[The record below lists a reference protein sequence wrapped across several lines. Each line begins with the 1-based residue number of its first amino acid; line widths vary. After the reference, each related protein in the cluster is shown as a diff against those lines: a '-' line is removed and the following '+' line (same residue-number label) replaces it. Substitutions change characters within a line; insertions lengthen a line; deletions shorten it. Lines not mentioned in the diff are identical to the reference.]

1 MKGSTAKLDSKTQL
15 PYNTLDDYDSD
26 GSYELHSDNNEEED
40 MPQSQ
45 QQQPQQFST
54 SSSLQGTP
62 QQLPLETK
70 DFANF
75 DEGFPIDDNIHTDSL
90 NESGNKNTST
100 AEEKASKNETN
111 EVSQGTGSISGRKTE
126 NSSGMGF
133 FSLTKK
139 KKSRSPPR
147 IHSSGIVN
155 YGVGGNSDSES
166 DASSVSV
173 ASVSNGYD
181 LPFNMQAGYKQSQ
194 VRFSGSD
201 DGDGDDDDLSIR
213 TPIPTGPPAPG
224 AVLPSSFLRDRSTS
238 ISNVSDLSEEESS
251 VVKRQK
257 REEENVGR
265 LVMAAKQQQSF
276 AQAWFTAGKSD
287 NALPTYVPPK
297 NKIPKNAPAGLK
309 KKTSFKEPEKSSG
322 PIDLDSGD
330 VWDGGE
336 DAEEGS
342 RTNWEVGSFNYTG
355 TTHSGKTKK
364 RKNQNFIKFGVP
376 EDEDLTTYY
385 QGEAKCGD
393 RVVCTIGNTRCSMI
407 ALIILALCLA
417 VVIVGG
423 TMTGVYLTGN
433 PAIIESSAPSISPAP
448 TISVQPSMPPSEF
461 PSSTPSVSPTSFPSS
476 SPSRRPS
483 FKPSSSPSLQP
494 SLKPS
499 LYPSSTPSV
508 MPSPSP
514 SSKPSPTPS
523 TSIQPSYAPS
533 SSPTSDFS
541 DEQFTQLNNTIS
553 AGQINDRFGETISI
567 NESGTIVAIGGIKYP
582 DNKGYVTVY
591 EIVGGIWTQKG
602 LNSIEGLAVL
612 SPSQSISVPKIDMSE
627 NGLTIVVGEYEYD
640 TGQQDVGAVR
650 VFTYN
655 EATTTW
661 IQVGS
666 TLEGSPFSPNSKFGQ
681 SVAMSDDGTTIA
693 VGAPG
698 ATFNQGVVYV
708 YRLNAGVWEEASGS
722 PVASASISNAI
733 FPLFGSAISLSGDG
747 LMLACSAPDGGP
759 DFIGHGYVEVFRFDG
774 SSWSINDPKNKDIN
788 YEGDLQGV
796 FTDQAKFGHAVSLSR
811 DGSRIAIGAVAD
823 EVDGKEK
830 SGSVVVYE
838 LTSGVYKRIGAT
850 MIGTPSANQGFGQ
863 SVALS
868 RDGTHVAVGA
878 PLVSFSGSISVHRY
892 NGIFWD
898 PADTIIGKQ
907 KEAFGNSVAI
917 TVQDIGNGEEL
928 VRFAGGGP
936 YAGSFG
942 GGVARVYTWQG
953 RKNGI

>member
-1 MKGSTAKLDSKTQL
+1 MKGATAKLDSKSPL

-126 NSSGMGF
+126 NSSGTGF

-139 KKSRSPPR
+139 KKPRSPQR

-181 LPFNMQAGYKQSQ
+181 LPFNMQMGYKQSQ

-201 DGDGDDDDLSIR
+201 DGDGNDDDDALSIR

-238 ISNVSDLSEEESS
+238 MSNVSDLSEEESS

-287 NALPTYVPPK
+287 NALPKYVPPK
-297 NKIPKNAPAGLK
+297 NKFTKNAPAGLK
-309 KKTSFKEPEKSSG
+309 KKTSFKESEKSSG

-342 RTNWEVGSFNYTG
+342 STNWEVGSFNYTG

-385 QGEAKCGD
+385 QGEVKCGD
-393 RVVCTIGNTRCSMI
+393 RLVCTIGNTRCSMI
-407 ALIILALCLA
+407 ALIIWALCFA

-433 PAIIESSAPSISPAP
+433 PAIIESSAPSISP
-448 TISVQPSMPPSEF
+448 SMPPTEL

-483 FKPSSSPSLQP
+483 FEPSSSPSLQP

-499 LYPSSTPSV
+499 LHPSSTPSV
-508 MPSPSP
+508 IPSPSP
-514 SSKPSPTPS
+514 SLKPSPTPS
-523 TSIQPSYAPS
+523 ISIQPSYAPS

-541 DEQFTQLNNTIS
+541 DEQFTQLDNTIS
-553 AGQINDRFGETISI
+553 AGQSNDRFGEMISL

-582 DNKGYVTVY
+582 EKKGYVTVY

-602 LNSIEGLAVL
+602 LNTIEGLAVF
-612 SPSQSISVPKIDMSE
+612 STGQSISVPKIDMSE

-666 TLEGSPFSPNSKFGQ
+666 TLEGSSIQNSKFGQ

-698 ATFNQGVVYV
+698 TFFNTGAVHVYQ
-708 YRLNAGVWEEASGS
+708 LNAGVWEEASGS
-722 PVASASISNAI
+722 PVESASPSFAV
-733 FPLFGSAISLSGDG
+733 FPSFGAAISLSGDG
-747 LMLACSAPDGGP
+747 LMLACSAPDGSTNSFVGQ
-759 DFIGHGYVEVFRFDG
+759 GYVEVFRFDEFG
-774 SSWSINDPKNKDIN
+774 WSIYDPNNKDIN
-788 YEGDLQGV
+788 YEGDLQDD
-796 FTDQAKFGHAVSLSR
+796 FAETAKFGHAVSLSR
-811 DGSRIAIGAVAD
+811 DGSRIAIGAVDD

-830 SGSVVVYE
+830 TGSVVVYE
-838 LTSGVYKRIGAT
+838 LTSGVYTRIGAT
-850 MIGTPSANQGFGQ
+850 MKGTPSAYQGFGQ

-878 PLVSFSGSISVHRY
+878 FLVSFSGSISVHRY

-907 KEAFGNSVAI
+907 NEAFGTSVAI

-942 GGVARVYTWQG
+942 AGVARVYTWQG
-953 RKNGI
+953 RKDGI

>member
-1 MKGSTAKLDSKTQL
+1 MKDSDANIDSKTPL
-15 PYNTLDDYDSD
+15 PYNTLDDSDSED
-26 GSYELHSDNNEEED
+26 SYE
-40 MPQSQ
+40 QSQ
-45 QQQPQQFST
+45 QQQSQASP
-54 SSSLQGTP
+54 SSSIYGTSEQVP
-62 QQLPLETK
+62 IETA

-75 DEGFPIDDNIHTDSL
+75 DEGFPIDDNFHTVSL
-90 NESGNKNTST
+90 GESGNGNTRT
-100 AEEKASKNETN
+100 VEENASNNEASDGS
-111 EVSQGTGSISGRKTE
+111 EGTGSGGSGTTE

-139 KKSRSPPR
+139 KKPRSPPKF
-147 IHSSGIVN
+147 HASGIVN

-181 LPFNMQAGYKQSQ
+181 LPYNMHAGYKQSQ

-201 DGDGDDDDLSIR
+201 DGDGEDDSSIR
-213 TPIPTGPPAPG
+213 TPIPTGPPESAS
-224 AVLPSSFLRDRSTS
+224 VLPSAFLRDRSTS

-251 VVKRQK
+251 IVKRQK

-287 NALPTYVPPK
+287 NALPKYVPPK
-297 NKIPKNAPAGLK
+297 NKIPSNAPAGLK

-342 RTNWEVGSFNYTG
+342 RTNWEVGSFNYT
-355 TTHSGKTKK
+355 THSGKTKK
-364 RKNQNFIKFGVP
+364 RKNQNFLKFGVP
-376 EDEDLTTYY
+376 DDEDLTTYY

-393 RVVCTIGNTRCSMI
+393 RVVCTIGNTRCSLI
-407 ALIILALCLA
+407 ALIILALSLA

-423 TMTGVYLTGN
+423 TMTGVYLVGS
-433 PAIIESSAPSISPAP
+433 PGIIESSAPSTSPAP
-448 TISVQPSMPPSEF
+448 TITVQPSMPPSEF
-461 PSSTPSVSPTSFPSS
+461 PSGAPSISPTSFPSP
-476 SPSRRPS
+476 SPSRRPTYM
-483 FKPSSSPSLQP
+483 PSSSPSLQP

-523 TSIQPSYAPS
+523 ISIQPSYAPS
-533 SSPTSDFS
+533 SAPTSDFS
-541 DEQFTQLNNTIS
+541 DEQFTLLDKAIS
-553 AGQINDRFGETISI
+553 VGDINDSFGETISI
-567 NESGTIVAIGGIKYP
+567 NESGNIVAIGSLKFP
-582 DNKGYVTVY
+582 QNKGFVTVY
-591 EIVGGIWTQKG
+591 ELVDGIWEQKG
-602 LNSIEGLAVL
+602 SIEGLAVA
-612 SPSQSISVPKIDMSE
+612 SQSQSISVPNIDMSGD
-627 NGLTIVVGEYEYD
+627 GLTIVVGEYEYD
-640 TGQQDVGAVR
+640 TGQQDIGAVR

-655 EATTTW
+655 AETW

-666 TLEGSPFSPNSKFGQ
+666 TIEGSTLFQNSKFGQ
-681 SVAMSDDGTTIA
+681 SVAISDDGTTIA

-698 ATFNQGVVYV
+698 EKFNLGVVYV
-708 YRLNAGVWEEASGS
+708 YRLNAGVWEKLES
-722 PVASASISNAI
+722 PVETSDSYSV
-733 FPLFGSAISLSGDG
+733 FTYFGTAISLSGDG
-747 LMLACSAPDGGP
+747 NVLACGAPDGTKNIF
-759 DFIGHGYVEVFRFDG
+759 DFVGNGYVEVFRFDG
-774 SSWSINDPKNKDIN
+774 SSWSIYDPIN
-788 YEGDLQGV
+788 YEGELEGD
-796 FTDQAKFGHAVSLSR
+796 FTEQAKFGNAVSLSR
-811 DGSRIAIGAVAD
+811 DGSRIAIGAVSD
-823 EVDGKEK
+823 TVDRHDN

-838 LTSGVYKRIGAT
+838 LTSGNYTKIGAT
-850 MIGTPSANQGFGQ
+850 MKGTPSPNQGFGQ
-863 SVALS
+863 SVALA

-878 PLVSFSGSISVHRY
+878 PLASFSGSISVHRF

-907 KEAFGNSVAI
+907 NEAFGNSVAI
-917 TVQDIGNGEEL
+917 TVQDIGSDEEL

-936 YAGSFG
+936 GVGAFG
-942 GGVARVYTWQG
+942 KGVARVYTWQG
-953 RKNGI
+953 RKDGI